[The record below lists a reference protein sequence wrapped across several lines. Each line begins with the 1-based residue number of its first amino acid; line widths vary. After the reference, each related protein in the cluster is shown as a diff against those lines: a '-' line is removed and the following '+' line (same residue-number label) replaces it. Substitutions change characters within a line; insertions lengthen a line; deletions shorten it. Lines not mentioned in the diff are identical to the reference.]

1 MVCAIFHVSTI
12 ISQNEETTV
21 TLRVKGAD
29 PPIVT
34 LVENNNHD
42 EANQPDE
49 NGTDRN
55 IQGI

>member
-1 MVCAIFHVSTI
+1 M
-12 ISQNEETTV
+12 
-21 TLRVKGAD
+21 LRFNVAD
-29 PPIVT
+29 PTIVA

-42 EANQPDE
+42 EAIQPDE

>member
-1 MVCAIFHVSTI
+1 MLGFAV
-12 ISQNEETTV
+12 
-21 TLRVKGAD
+21 AD
-29 PPIVT
+29 PPIVA